1 MTDRGEV
8 KDEMKGTFEER
19 LERLEEIGEIL
30 RDGAVP
36 LGKASELFQEGV
48 TLAQKLEAELR
59 AIEKRIEVVI
69 NNEGDAEETPVLEL
83 FPELDEG

>member
-1 MTDRGEV
+1 
-8 KDEMKGTFEER
+8 MKETFEER
-19 LERLEEIGEIL
+19 LQRLEEIGEIL

-36 LGKASELFQEGV
+36 LDKAADLFQEGV

-59 AIEKRIEVVI
+59 SIEKKVEMVI
-69 NNEGDAEETPVLEL
+69 NNEGGLEESPVLEL

>member
-1 MTDRGEV
+1 
-8 KDEMKGTFEER
+8 MKETFEER
-19 LERLEEIGEIL
+19 LQRLEEIGEIL

-36 LGKASELFQEGV
+36 LDKAADLFQEGV

-59 AIEKRIEVVI
+59 SVEKKVEMVI
-69 NNEGDAEETPVLEL
+69 NNEGGPEESPVLEL